1 MKIDANRA
9 GLENAALQRLEKA
22 AADPT
27 KQGAP
32 VKTSTGDTVEVSA
45 DAALANEA
53 MKVAKDTPDV
63 RTDLVDRMRALL
75 ASGELGSDAGAIA
88 DSLIDSMLAGK

>member
-1 MKIDANRA
+1 MKFDANRA

-22 AADPT
+22 AADAT
-27 KQGAP
+27 RQGAP
-32 VKTSTGDTVEVSA
+32 VKTSTGDTVAVSA

-53 MKVAKDTPDV
+53 MKAAKDAPDV